1 MYSCTLYVAPL
12 LCVLRGKGVL
22 STRSCNAAYNSPA
35 PDPLSVC
42 LFSVLVLGPQIIS
55 MPRTAEK
62 RVEESLRVADR
73 AGVKV
78 LGLGALNKA
87 EFVNE
92 GGDRLVSRVRPCN
105 TRVVHG
111 NTLTAA
117 AVIENVLSVVP
128 AGGRVFLTGPTS
140 KVGRAVAIG
149 LLRAG
154 VNVVCHTSSA
164 ERFDKL
170 HRECVSLGITSNADH
185 HAASTATMGDE
196 GGCGDGEHGEGD
208 EKRCA
213 RSARISMSRDLSEGT
228 ACDTWVVGKFDP
240 KVRGHVPFGGCA
252 VVFAVPCPFSD
263 AGGSSNARPDLTV
276 IDGGLLRLDTSR

>member
-1 MYSCTLYVAPL
+1 MV
-12 LCVLRGKGVL
+12 
-22 STRSCNAAYNSPA
+22 
-35 PDPLSVC
+35 
-42 LFSVLVLGPQIIS
+42 VLVLDLQIIS

-62 RVEESLRVADR
+62 RIEEALKVADR

-92 GGDRLVSRVRPCN
+92 GGDRLVSRVRPSN

-154 VNVVCHTSSA
+154 VSVVCHTSSA

-170 HRECVSLGITSNADH
+170 QRECMSLGITSNEIDGRG
-185 HAASTATMGDE
+185 ASTATVGDSP
-196 GGCGDGEHGEGD
+196 CGDGEHGAGD

-228 ACDTWVVGKFDP
+228 TCDTWVVGKFDP
-240 KVRGHVPFGGCA
+240 KVRTHVPFGGCA

-263 AGGSSNARPDLTV
+263 AGGSKNVRTDLTV